1 MSKTRKLQTRKLQ
14 TRKLQTRKNVI
25 GPLKKGHLKK
35 CGYSTKKT
43 MKLRRKSLKCAVKK
57 YGALSTFRKLNAIAI
72 LNKNRSSELSKK
84 MIKDRNWVKK
94 TYMEKN

>member
-1 MSKTRKLQTRKLQ
+1 
-14 TRKLQTRKNVI
+14 
-25 GPLKKGHLKK
+25 
-35 CGYSTKKT
+35 